1 MSAVPVGDGG
11 VSGAAR
17 VELHLPPAVRPHCG
31 GQASVALA
39 ASSVREL
46 FAVFCDAW
54 PTAGRMVQDERGEA
68 RPHLGVFVGITPIRS
83 LRGLD
88 TPLREG
94 DQVSILP
101 AVSGG

>member
-1 MSAVPVGDGG
+1 MSAAPEGG
-11 VSGAAR
+11 AGVAAQ

-31 GQASVALA
+31 GQACVALA
-39 ASSVREL
+39 AINVREL
-46 FAVFCDAW
+46 FAAFGAAW
-54 PTAGRMVQDERGEA
+54 PTAGRMVLDERGEP
-68 RPHLGVFVGITPIRS
+68 RPHLGVFVGVTPIRS

-94 DQVSILP
+94 DRVSILP